1 MKDKMFQSLAFSLN
15 PTISLVSRYHMFFE
29 DLARLSEKSGQARQA
44 EIYRECS
51 EMAKQVKSS
60 SLQFVTINQ
69 LVGHH
74 QPQQHDGF

>member
-1 MKDKMFQSLAFSLN
+1 MKDEMFQSLALKLN

-60 SLQFVTINQ
+60 SLQIVTMKKINQ
-69 LVGHH
+69 ISSA
-74 QPQQHDGF
+74 

>member
-1 MKDKMFQSLAFSLN
+1 
-15 PTISLVSRYHMFFE
+15 MFFE

-60 SLQFVTINQ
+60 SLQFVTMKKIDQ
-69 LVGHH
+69 LVGHY
-74 QPQQHDGF
+74 QPQQHDDFL